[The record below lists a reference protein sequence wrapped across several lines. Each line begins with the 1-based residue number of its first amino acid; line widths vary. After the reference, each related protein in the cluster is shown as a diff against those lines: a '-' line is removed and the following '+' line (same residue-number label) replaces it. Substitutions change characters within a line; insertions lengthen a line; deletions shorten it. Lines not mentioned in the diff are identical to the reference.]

1 MQELTNFHLIKPL
14 ELVSRVQEV
23 IALNKKAIDEMLSR
37 YQDDSVPLD
46 WNGTMQLLDDRDE
59 DLWEHLFH
67 PVAHLKSVVETDE
80 IRKAYNQAEPLIT
93 AYQTELDQ
101 NRQLFDLLTR
111 LRHQEPARLNG
122 LNEAQTQQLDNYLHD
137 CRLAGVDLPEGKRK
151 EYREIDQRLAKL
163 CTKFS
168 ENLLDAT
175 QAWSKFIKDEKALA
189 GVPQGDKEQLYYH
202 SEEKTGYMLSL
213 QLPCYLA
220 IIRYAD
226 RESLRKEI
234 YTAYVTRAS
243 GLGPQ
248 AGQYDNS
255 ALMAEILAKRYRL
268 AELLGY
274 KNSAAMLMTR
284 NMVRDPLEIKEFLL
298 DLAARTKTRAQQE
311 AEALTSFVHKHKE
324 EFHPWDINYYS
335 EKLRKQKH
343 DLSAAELRSYF
354 VVQPVF
360 ENMFRLAEELFG
372 VRFVRIRD
380 FDTWHEDV
388 QLFAMKK
395 DDSILGYLYCDLYA
409 RNHKRGGAWMDENRQ
424 RRRLSD
430 GSLQLP
436 VAYLVC
442 NFRRPLDGEAAL
454 LLHEEVVT
462 LFHEFGHCLHHLLTQ
477 VECRGVAGING
488 VAHDMIELP
497 SQLMENWCWE
507 EDFLL
512 EITCHHKTKKALP
525 KSLLSNLLAA
535 RNFQSG
541 LMTSRQLEFALFDI
555 RLHSEFAKT
564 KITPQLVQQTYDE
577 VRGELNLLPSAAF
590 NRFPNGFSHI
600 FAGGYAAGYYAYK
613 WAEIM
618 ADDIY
623 AAFVQKGIYDSELA
637 QRVKRHIFE
646 RGGVG
651 KAMDNFVE
659 VLGREPDM
667 AAFLRHKGLI

>member
-1 MQELTNFHLIKPL
+1 MQKLTNFHLIKPL
-14 ELVSRVQEV
+14 ELVSKVRRT
-23 IALNKKAIDEMLSR
+23 IALNKKTIDEMVTR
-37 YQDDSVPLD
+37 YQDDSVLLD
-46 WNGTMQLLDDRDE
+46 WDGTMQLLDDRDE
-59 DLWEHLFH
+59 DLWEYLFY
-67 PVAHLKSVVETDE
+67 PVAHLKSVVETDD
-80 IRKAYNQAEPLIT
+80 IRKAYNQAQPLIT
-93 AYQTELDQ
+93 AYQTELGQ

-111 LRHQEPARLNG
+111 LRHQGQTR
-122 LNEAQTQQLDNYLHD
+122 LNEAQVQQLDNYLHT

-151 EYREIDQRLAKL
+151 EYRETAQRLAKL

-175 QAWSKFIKDEKALA
+175 QAWSKFIKDEKVLV
-189 GVPQGDKEQLYYH
+189 GVPQGDKEQLHYRA
-202 SEEKTGYMLSL
+202 EEKTGYLLSL

-226 RESLRKEI
+226 RESLREEI

-243 GLGPQ
+243 ELSSQ

-255 ALMAEILAKRYRL
+255 ALMAEILSKRYRL

-274 KNSAAMLMTR
+274 KNSAAMLMAR
-284 NMVRDPLEIKEFLL
+284 NMVCEPLEIKNFLL
-298 DLAARTKTRAQQE
+298 DLATRTKPRAQQE
-311 AEALTSFVHKHKE
+311 AEELTSFVHKHKK
-324 EFHPWDINYYS
+324 EFRPWDIAYYS

-343 DLSAAELRSYF
+343 DFSAEELRSYF

-360 ENMFRLAEELFG
+360 ENMFRLAEKLFG
-372 VRFVRIRD
+372 VCFVKVND
-380 FDTWHEDV
+380 FDTWHKDV
-388 QLFAMKK
+388 QLFAMKR
-395 DDSILGYLYCDLYA
+395 DDNILGYLYCDLYA
-409 RNHKRGGAWMDENRQ
+409 RNFKQGGAWMNENRQ

-442 NFRRPLDGEAAL
+442 NFRRPLDGGAAL

-512 EITCHHKTKKALP
+512 EIACHYKTEKPLP
-525 KSLLSNLLAA
+525 KSLLINLLAA
-535 RNFQSG
+535 KNFQSG
-541 LMTSRQLEFALFDI
+541 LMTSRQIEFALFDI

-577 VRGELNLLPSAAF
+577 VRGKLNFLPAADF
-590 NRFPNGFSHI
+590 NRFPNSFSHI

-623 AAFVQKGIYDSELA
+623 AAFAQKGIYDNELS
-637 QRVKRHIFE
+637 QRIKQHIFE

-651 KAMDNFVE
+651 KAMDNFVA
-659 VLGREPDM
+659 VLGRKPDM
-667 AAFLRHKGLI
+667 TAFLRHKGLM